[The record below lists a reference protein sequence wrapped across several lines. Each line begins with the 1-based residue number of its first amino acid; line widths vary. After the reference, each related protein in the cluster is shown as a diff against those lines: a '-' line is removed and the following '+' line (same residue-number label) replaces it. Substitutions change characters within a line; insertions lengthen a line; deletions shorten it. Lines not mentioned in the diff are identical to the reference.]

1 TATDRRPSSRT
12 RPARRHRSS
21 PPAARTA
28 EHPRRGRTPD
38 PPTTSAE
45 PPETRTLGQTTGG
58 TGASPEQF
66 ADHRPDQAQLTTRD
80 NALAETI
87 NGLYKTE
94 LLYRHIWRTR
104 QEAELAIFRW
114 IEGWYNPRRI
124 QA

>member
-66 ADHRPDQAQLTTRD
+66 ADHRPDQAQLTTRN
-80 NALAETI
+80 NALAEVGSGQSKSSCYTDTS
-87 NGLYKTE
+87 GAPGKRLS
-94 LLYRHIWRTR
+94 W
-104 QEAELAIFRW
+104 
-114 IEGWYNPRRI
+114 
-124 QA
+124 